1 MPLGKRVEK
10 VEGAMLPT
18 LILILA
24 TLLALFPTTKT
35 AALDAN
41 PPLDAKEVP
50 CVGSATRKV
59 CIGSTERTLYEVMGK
74 QQEVRAWTDEARDE
88 EVKIFEVN
96 QGTAGCWIRL
106 ARSTARVARI
116 QCAEIEK

>member
-1 MPLGKRVEK
+1 
-10 VEGAMLPT
+10 MLPT
-18 LILILA
+18 LVLILA
-24 TLLALFPTTKT
+24 ALLALLP
-35 AALDAN
+35 ASQADALDPN
-41 PPLDAKEVP
+41 PPPDAKEVP
-50 CVGSATRKV
+50 CVGSATRRV

-96 QGTAGCWIRL
+96 RGTAGCWIRL